1 MQWLQRRQMAQ
12 GMEAIW
18 IRCDLFQEF
27 SMQHPQVR
35 EEVRED
41 AIQVLSAVYQL

>member
-27 SMQHPQVR
+27 SMRHRQVR
-35 EEVRED
+35 VEVNEV
-41 AIQVLSAVYQL
+41 AIPIL

>member
-27 SMQHPQVR
+27 SMQHQQVR
-35 EEVRED
+35 VEVNAV
-41 AIQVLSAVYQL
+41 AIPTL